1 MKLRAVSLFAAASLL
16 ASSAFAQT
24 GNDVMIGGFIV
35 QGTAPKSVI
44 VRAIGPELSAFGIP
58 NALADPTL
66 ELHNGTGALIASN
79 DNWQTTVFGG
89 IITGNQVSAI
99 QGSGHAPTQPSESA
113 IIATL
118 PPGNYTAIVRGG
130 NNTSG
135 VGLVEV
141 YDLNPNI
148 TSVLGNISTRAFVQT
163 GNDVMIGG
171 FIVQGTGPK
180 RVIVRAIGPE
190 LTPFGIPN
198 ALADPTLELHN
209 GAGALI
215 ASNDN
220 WQSTEIGGIITSNQV
235 SAIQGSGHAPTQPSE
250 SAIIVTLPP
259 GNYSAIVRGRNNSI
273 GVALVEVYDLEPNTS
288 SVLGNIS
295 TRASV
300 ASDVQTM
307 PLAQLT
313 ASDVQT
319 IINHAVT
326 RAVAI
331 SPNSVIAVTD
341 REGDVLG
348 VWVMHSGNATPG
360 EVATAVSKA
369 GTASYLSSNQNAF
382 TSRTAGF
389 IIQQHFPP
397 GVINTATGPLVGVG
411 LSNLFFSDINTFR
424 APGSIITFS
433 PTPGATPH
441 GGEIIPVVGS
451 SLDGSPGGVPLYKNG
466 QLVGGLGV
474 TGDGIP
480 GRIPGFRDENPFIFI
495 AGYDK
500 DEDIALAGQHGYA
513 PSSAILATNVFINGI
528 RLPYVNS
535 STIFSNTTVP
545 RGNADSN
552 YLIQAAPTPY
562 AYPVATLGGVSGQ
575 IRQPIQSDPLSG
587 TINGQP
593 RLTQAEVTS
602 ILSHAAHETCITR
615 AGIRLPIGVSMKAFI
630 TVVNNPNADGVAPMV
645 LGTFRTGEATL
656 FSWDVAVQ
664 KARTVMYYSSH
675 DFLNFGVRVAM
686 SVRCVGFLAQC
697 NYPPGID
704 GNPQGPFNGEQERF
718 TGLLGNHCNP
728 AGITVKPGVTFPP
741 DPNLPN
747 GITIFPGAFGL
758 YRNGVLV
765 GAIGISGDGVDQD
778 DLAGA
783 AGCHDFL
790 APFAIRSDEFFLRGA
805 RLPYAKF
812 PRDPAISCQ

>member
-1 MKLRAVSLFAAASLL
+1 MKLRAVWLFAAANLL
-16 ASSAFAQT
+16 ASSAFAQLTQT
-24 GNDVMIGGFIV
+24 GDDVIIGGFIV
-35 QGTAPKSVI
+35 QGTGPKTVI

-79 DNWQTTVFGG
+79 DNWQTTVIGG
-89 IITGNQVSAI
+89 IITSNQVSAI
-99 QGSGHAPTQPSESA
+99 QNTGRAPTQPSESA

-118 PPGNYTAIVRGG
+118 QPGNYTAIVRAR
-130 NNTSG
+130 NNTTG

-148 TSVLGNISTRAFVQT
+148 TSALRNISTRAFVQT
-163 GNDVMIGG
+163 GNDTMIGG
-171 FIVQGTGPK
+171 FIVQGTAPK

-190 LTPFGIPN
+190 LSPFGIPN

-220 WQSTEIGGIITSNQV
+220 WQTTVIGGIITSNQV
-235 SAIQGSGHAPTQPSE
+235 SAIQDSGHAPTQPSE
-250 SAIIVTLPP
+250 SAIIATLQP
-259 GNYSAIVRGRNNSI
+259 GNYTAIVRGRNNTT
-273 GVALVEVYDLEPNTS
+273 GVGLVEVYDLDPNTT

-300 ASDVQTM
+300 ASDVQTT
-307 PLAQLT
+307 PFGQLT
-313 ASDVQT
+313 ASDVQA

-326 RAVAI
+326 RAGAI

-348 VWVMHSGNATPG
+348 VWVMRGGDATGP
-360 EVATAVSKA
+360 EIATAVSKA

-411 LSNLFFSDINTFR
+411 LSNLFVSDINTFR
-424 APGSIITFS
+424 APGSVITFS

-441 GGEIIPVVGS
+441 GGQIRPVVGS

-480 GRIPGFRDENPFIFI
+480 GPIPNFRAENPFIFI
-495 AGYDK
+495 DGYDK
-500 DEDIALAGQHGYA
+500 DEDIALAGQNGYA
-513 PSSAILATNVFINGI
+513 PASAIWATNVFINGI

-535 STIFSNTTVP
+535 STVFSNVTVP

-552 YLIQAAPTPY
+552 YPISDTPTPF
-562 AYPVATLGGVSGQ
+562 AYPAATLDGVSGQ
-575 IRQPIQSDPLSG
+575 IRQPIISDPMAG

-593 RLTQAEVTS
+593 RLTAAEVTS
-602 ILSHAAHETCITR
+602 ILSRAAHQTCITR

-630 TVVNNPNADGVAPMV
+630 TVVNNPNADGVPPTV

-664 KARTVMYYSSH
+664 KARTVMYYSRH
-675 DFLNFGVRVAM
+675 DFLNFGLRVAM

-704 GNPQGPFNGEQERF
+704 GNLQGPFNGQQEMF
-718 TGLLGNHCNP
+718 SGLAGNHCNP
-728 AGITVKPGVTFPP
+728 GAITFPGGA
-741 DPNLPN
+741 PNPSLPN

-765 GAIGISGDGVDQD
+765 GAIGVSGDGVDQD
-778 DLAGA
+778 DLVAA

-790 APFAIRSDEFFLRGA
+790 APFAIRSDQFFFRGT

>member
-1 MKLRAVSLFAAASLL
+1 MKLRAVSLFAAASLV
-16 ASSAFAQT
+16 ASSAFAQLTQT
-24 GNDVMIGGFIV
+24 GDDVMIGGFIV
-35 QGTAPKSVI
+35 QGTGPKTVI
-44 VRAIGPELSAFGIP
+44 VRAIGPELTPFGIP

-66 ELHNGTGALIASN
+66 ELHDGAGALIASN
-79 DNWQTTVFGG
+79 DNWQTTVIGG
-89 IITGNQVSAI
+89 IITSNQVSAI
-99 QGSGHAPTQPSESA
+99 QDSGHAPTQPSESA

-118 PPGNYTAIVRGG
+118 PPGNYTAIVRG
-130 NNTSG
+130 
-135 VGLVEV
+135 
-141 YDLNPNI
+141 
-148 TSVLGNISTRAFVQT
+148 
-163 GNDVMIGG
+163 
-171 FIVQGTGPK
+171 
-180 RVIVRAIGPE
+180 
-190 LTPFGIPN
+190 
-198 ALADPTLELHN
+198 
-209 GAGALI
+209 
-215 ASNDN
+215 
-220 WQSTEIGGIITSNQV
+220 
-235 SAIQGSGHAPTQPSE
+235 
-250 SAIIVTLPP
+250 
-259 GNYSAIVRGRNNSI
+259 RNNSI
-273 GVALVEVYDLEPNTS
+273 GVALVEVYDLDPDAGS
-288 SVLGNIS
+288 ILGNIS
-295 TRASV
+295 TRAFV
-300 ASDVQTM
+300 GSDVQTM
-307 PLAQLT
+307 PFAQLT

-326 RAVAI
+326 RAAAI

-348 VWVMHSGNATPG
+348 VWVMRGGDATPP
-360 EVATAVSKA
+360 EIATAVSKA
-369 GTASYLSSNQNAF
+369 GTAAYLSSNQNAF

-397 GVINTATGPLVGVG
+397 GVINAAPGPLVGVG

-424 APGSIITFS
+424 GPGSVIVNS
-433 PTPGATPH
+433 ATPGAINPP
-441 GGEIIPVVGS
+441 EYPQIKPIVGS
-451 SLDGSPGGVPLYKNG
+451 SLDGTPGGVPLYKNG

-474 TGDGIP
+474 TGDGVPGPIP
-480 GRIPGFRDENPFIFI
+480 DFRAENPFIFI

-535 STIFSNTTVP
+535 STIFSNTTVS
-545 RGNADSN
+545 RGNADSH
-552 YLIQAAPTPY
+552 YPISSAPVPF
-562 AYPVATLGGVSGQ
+562 AYPVATLGGVSGE
-575 IRQPIQSDPLSG
+575 IRQPIQNDPRPG

-593 RLTQAEVTS
+593 RLTAAEVTS
-602 ILSHAAHETCITR
+602 ILSRAAHQTCITR
-615 AGIRLPIGVSMKAFI
+615 AGIRLPIGVPMKAFI
-630 TVVNNPNADGVAPMV
+630 TVVNNPNADAVAPMV

-664 KARTVMYYSSH
+664 KARTVIYYSRH
-675 DFLNFGVRVAM
+675 DFLNFGVKVAM

-790 APFAIRSDEFFLRGA
+790 APFAIRSDQFLFRGA

>member
-1 MKLRAVSLFAAASLL
+1 
-16 ASSAFAQT
+16 
-24 GNDVMIGGFIV
+24 
-35 QGTAPKSVI
+35 
-44 VRAIGPELSAFGIP
+44 
-58 NALADPTL
+58 
-66 ELHNGTGALIASN
+66 
-79 DNWQTTVFGG
+79 
-89 IITGNQVSAI
+89 
-99 QGSGHAPTQPSESA
+99 
-113 IIATL
+113 
-118 PPGNYTAIVRGG
+118 
-130 NNTSG
+130 
-135 VGLVEV
+135 
-141 YDLNPNI
+141 
-148 TSVLGNISTRAFVQT
+148 
-163 GNDVMIGG
+163 
-171 FIVQGTGPK
+171 
-180 RVIVRAIGPE
+180 
-190 LTPFGIPN
+190 
-198 ALADPTLELHN
+198 
-209 GAGALI
+209 
-215 ASNDN
+215 
-220 WQSTEIGGIITSNQV
+220 
-235 SAIQGSGHAPTQPSE
+235 
-250 SAIIVTLPP
+250 
-259 GNYSAIVRGRNNSI
+259 
-273 GVALVEVYDLEPNTS
+273 
-288 SVLGNIS
+288 
-295 TRASV
+295 
-300 ASDVQTM
+300 
-307 PLAQLT
+307 
-313 ASDVQT
+313 
-319 IINHAVT
+319 
-326 RAVAI
+326 
-331 SPNSVIAVTD
+331 
-341 REGDVLG
+341 
-348 VWVMHSGNATPG
+348 
-360 EVATAVSKA
+360 
-369 GTASYLSSNQNAF
+369 
-382 TSRTAGF
+382 
-389 IIQQHFPP
+389 
-397 GVINTATGPLVGVG
+397 
-411 LSNLFFSDINTFR
+411 
-424 APGSIITFS
+424 
-433 PTPGATPH
+433 
-441 GGEIIPVVGS
+441 VGS

-575 IRQPIQSDPLSG
+575 IRQPIQSDPLPG

-602 ILSHAAHETCITR
+602 ILSDAAHRTCITR